1 MRIISQDGMID
12 VPYEQVSI
20 EQRENEIWCGYS
32 STMEKHCIGK
42 LFAKYSTEENAKKA
56 VETLR
61 DVYVGNEMYK
71 VMSEAQRAAFVTITN
86 EEQQEQL
93 CGIFRFPKEEEIK

>member
-42 LFAKYSTEENAKKA
+42 LFATYSTNEKAKEA
-56 VETLR
+56 VELLR
-61 DVYVGNEMYK
+61 YIYVGNEMYK
-71 VMSEAQRAAFVTITN
+71 VMSETQRAAFVTITN
-86 EEQQEQL
+86 EKQQEQI
-93 CGIFRFPKEEEIK
+93 CGIFRFPK

>member
-20 EQRENEIWCGYS
+20 ERKGNEIWCGYS
-32 STMEKHCIGK
+32 STMEKHCICK
-42 LFAKYSTEENAKKA
+42 LFAKYPTEADAKNAI
-56 VETLR
+56 EILR

-71 VMSEAQRAAFVTITN
+71 IMSETQRAAFITITN
-86 EEQQEQL
+86 EDQLEQL